1 MVVTPSREGS
11 TVNLLA
17 PVIVHH
23 ASGTALQLVLDDD
36 AFPVRAE
43 LAALAGA

>member
-1 MVVTPSREGS
+1 MTPSPEGS

-17 PVIVHH
+17 PVLVNR
-23 ASGTALQLVLDDD
+23 ATGAALQLVLEDD

-43 LAALAGA
+43 LAALARA

>member
-1 MVVTPSREGS
+1 
-11 TVNLLA
+11 
-17 PVIVHH
+17 VIVNR
-23 ASGTALQLVLDDD
+23 ATGSALQLVLDDD